1 MSTVLERDLN
11 RNRARSKTKAVKKEM
26 RNGKTDRK
34 RVDIV
39 ERAGWKEITIE
50 QAGREENK

>member
-26 RNGKTDRK
+26 RNGKTVRK

-39 ERAGWKEITIE
+39 ERAGWIEIAIE
-50 QAGREENK
+50 QAGRE